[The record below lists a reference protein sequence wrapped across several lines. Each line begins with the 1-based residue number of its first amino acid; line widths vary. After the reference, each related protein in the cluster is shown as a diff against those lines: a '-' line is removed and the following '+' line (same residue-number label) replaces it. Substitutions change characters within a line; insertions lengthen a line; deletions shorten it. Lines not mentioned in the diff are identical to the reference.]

1 MKSGLEKTDRYD
13 LLKIIAI
20 YAIFSCLWIYCSDT
34 ILGLIITDPATL
46 VRISVFKG
54 FFFVVITGALLYQ
67 LISRYLLESRQ
78 LKEVIKNRDML
89 FSLLYEGMMDA
100 FASVDMT
107 GRILQYNEVFRTM
120 LGYEAEELRSKTYEE
135 LTPEKWH
142 SLERK
147 IIDEQVIP
155 RGYSDIY
162 EKEYRRK
169 DGTIFPIEL
178 RAQLVRDDQGNPF
191 AMWAII
197 HDITERK
204 RVQDTLSQKSRQLEK
219 LNQSL
224 EKRVA
229 ETVIELSQRNQML
242 FQQSRLAA
250 MGEMVNNIAHQW
262 RQPLNN
268 VGLIIQNLQIAQES
282 GEISGEEFD
291 WEVANA
297 MQIIHHMSVTIDDF
311 RNFFRQD
318 KEKRVFSVA
327 KAVQLAVGLID
338 AALKNSYITTEL
350 HLDPDVTA
358 VGYKNEYSQVLLNII
373 SNAKDVLLERH
384 VHEPRITIQAFRD
397 NDLSVVTVHDN
408 GGGIDESLCNKIFD
422 PYFTTK
428 GPDKGTGIGLYMSK
442 VIIEKNMAGKLTALN
457 HRDGAEFRIEL
468 PAGFSQNVCQ
478 SD

>member
-1 MKSGLEKTDRYD
+1 MKSGLEKADRYD

-20 YAIFSCLWIYCSDT
+20 YGIFSGIWIYCSDT
-34 ILGLIITDPATL
+34 ALGFIITNPAIL
-46 VRISVFKG
+46 VQLSVFKG
-54 FFFVVITGALLYQ
+54 FFFVVITGILLYQ

-107 GRILQYNEVFRTM
+107 GRILQHNEVFRTM
-120 LGYEAEELRSKTYEE
+120 LGYEAKELRSKTYEE

-142 SLERK
+142 AMERR
-147 IIDEQVIP
+147 IIEEQVIP
-155 RGYSDIY
+155 RGYSDVY

-169 DGTIFPIEL
+169 DGTVFPIEL
-178 RAQLVRDDQGNPF
+178 RTQLIRDDQGNPL

-204 RVQDTLSQKSRQLEK
+204 RVQNTLSQKSRQLAE

-229 ETVIELSQRNQML
+229 ETVIELRQRDQML

-268 VGLIIQNLQIAQES
+268 VGLIIQNLQISQKS
-282 GEISGEEFD
+282 GEISSEEFD
-291 WEVANA
+291 REVAKA
-297 MQIIHHMSVTIDDF
+297 MRIIYHMSVTIDDF

-318 KEKRVFSVA
+318 KEKRLFSVA
-327 KAVQLAVGLID
+327 KAVELAVGLID
-338 AALKNSYITTEL
+338 ATLKNSYITTEL
-350 HLDPDVTA
+350 HLDADLTA
-358 VGYKNEYSQVLLNII
+358 IGYKNEYSQVLVNII

-384 VHEPRITIQAFRD
+384 VDKPRITIRAFRD
-397 NDLSVVTVHDN
+397 NDLSVVTIHDN
-408 GGGIDESLCNKIFD
+408 GGGIDESICNKIFD

-442 VIIEKNMAGKLTALN
+442 VIIEKNMGGKLTVLN

-468 PAGFSQNVCQ
+468 PNVWQ
-478 SD
+478 KD

>member
-34 ILGLIITDPATL
+34 ALGLIITDPATL
-46 VRISVFKG
+46 VHISVFKG
-54 FFFVVITGALLYQ
+54 FFFVVITGTLLYQ

-78 LKEVIKNRDML
+78 LKEGIKNRDIL
-89 FSLLYEGMMDA
+89 FSFLYEGMMDA

-142 SLERK
+142 AMELR
-147 IIDEQVIP
+147 IIEEQVIP
-155 RGYSDIY
+155 RGYSDVY

-169 DGTIFPIEL
+169 DGTVFPIEL
-178 RAQLVRDDQGNPF
+178 RTQLIRDDQGNPF

-204 RVQDTLSQKSRQLEK
+204 RVQDTLSQKSRQLEE

-224 EKRVA
+224 EKRVS
-229 ETVIELSQRNQML
+229 ETIIELRQRDQML

-268 VGLIIQNLQIAQES
+268 VGLIIQNLQISQKS

-291 WEVANA
+291 REVADT
-297 MQIIHHMSVTIDDF
+297 MQLIHHMSATIDDF

-318 KEKRVFSVA
+318 KEKHTFSVA
-327 KAVQLAVGLID
+327 KAVELAVGLID
-338 AALKNSYITTEL
+338 ATLKNGYIATEL
-350 HLDPDVTA
+350 QLDTDVTA

-373 SNAKDVLLERH
+373 NNAKDVLQERR
-384 VHEPRITIQAFRD
+384 VDNPRITIRAFRD
-397 NDLSVVTVHDN
+397 NDLSVVTVRDN
-408 GGGIDESLCNKIFD
+408 GGGIDESICNKIFD

-428 GPDKGTGIGLYMSK
+428 EPDKGTGIGLYMSK
-442 VIIEKNMAGKLTALN
+442 VIIEKNMNGRLTVLN
-457 HRDGAEFRIEL
+457 HRDGAEFRVEL
-468 PAGFSQNVCQ
+468 PAGFSPSVCQ